1 MTLDSFTKTGDAVII
16 ANNWDDTL
24 GAYQEYFVV
33 VYYTNTG
40 LNSGEGGYFDE
51 EGILVYHV
59 NATLYSETVDGE
71 TYYDVKY
78 NNTDAS
84 DEYGTENNLIEL
96 VKSANGGWVY
106 GKNDSLSASTKTD
119 SGKKVAYVFTV
130 NEITEEKA
138 TVTFRMNN

>member
-1 MTLDSFTKTGDAVII
+1 M
-16 ANNWDDTL
+16 
-24 GAYQEYFVV
+24 
-33 VYYTNTG
+33 
-40 LNSGEGGYFDE
+40 
-51 EGILVYHV
+51 YHV

-96 VKSANGGWVY
+96 VKSADGDWVY
-106 GKNDSLSASTKTD
+106 GKNDSLSEATKTD

-130 NEITEEKA
+130 NEITAAKA
-138 TVTFRMNN
+138 TVTFRVNN